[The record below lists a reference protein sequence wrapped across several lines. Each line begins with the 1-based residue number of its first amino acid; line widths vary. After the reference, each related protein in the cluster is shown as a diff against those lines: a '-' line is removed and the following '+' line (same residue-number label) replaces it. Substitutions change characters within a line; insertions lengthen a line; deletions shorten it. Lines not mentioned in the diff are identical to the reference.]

1 MVKRYI
7 DVRGP
12 AVTSQHSRLPFLVS
26 TVPIRCI
33 RCTKQTHFGGFCLT
47 AGPALGP
54 HQGSMLPGRA
64 DPTAVLEGPGS
75 SCTEIIWFNYNYGTC
90 LSINCECLNSLKQAE
105 GSPCCVCSQC
115 CWKSCWHLS
124 CMAQNCGSNTK
135 LGPFQSTNIPIK
147 DPEDLLHGRGRP
159 VGDTSKQS
167 LSEQTFPS
175 RSRASVQSQCT
186 HGMRS
191 ALHSA
196 CSHPQVPPGPPHP
209 QCAQLYCRSSYLP
222 RIICFLPWSSLYSEQ
237 LLSFNKPL
245 VKAFSLL

>member
-47 AGPALGP
+47 PGPALGP
-54 HQGSMLPGRA
+54 HQGTMLPGRA

-75 SCTEIIWFNYNYGTC
+75 SCTEIIWFNYNYDTC

-105 GSPCCVCSQC
+105 GSPCCMGLQC
-115 CWKSCWHLS
+115 CWK
-124 CMAQNCGSNTK
+124 
-135 LGPFQSTNIPIK
+135 
-147 DPEDLLHGRGRP
+147 DLLHGRERP
-159 VGDTSKQS
+159 VGDTSTQS

-209 QCAQLYCRSSYLP
+209 QRAQLYCRSSYLP